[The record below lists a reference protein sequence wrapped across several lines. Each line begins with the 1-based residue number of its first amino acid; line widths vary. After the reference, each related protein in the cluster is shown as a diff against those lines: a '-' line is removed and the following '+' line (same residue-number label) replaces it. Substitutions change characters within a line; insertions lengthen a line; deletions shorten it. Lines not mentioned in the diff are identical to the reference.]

1 MLLLKINSNSYYK
14 LNISFAT
21 MTTTSELN
29 GLDHS
34 IYSSINRIRGRIS
47 VQIVT
52 ALTKKII
59 KSTEFE
65 KISKKLLYN
74 RINMLIQ
81 NDKIINR
88 LNRNKDYCYIADND
102 FNSSITDG
110 LPMTQKSIYSQFFWS
125 VKQKATS
132 KTKLNYDIQT
142 KSQLKTPLLFIEQK
156 LNY

>member
-52 ALTKKII
+52 ALTKK
-59 KSTEFE
+59 SLNQLNL
-65 KISKKLLYN
+65 KK
-74 RINMLIQ
+74 
-81 NDKIINR
+81 
-88 LNRNKDYCYIADND
+88 
-102 FNSSITDG
+102 
-110 LPMTQKSIYSQFFWS
+110 
-125 VKQKATS
+125 
-132 KTKLNYDIQT
+132 
-142 KSQLKTPLLFIEQK
+142 
-156 LNY
+156 